1 MIEKYKVLN
10 IYEDDFGC
18 EERTDDHKTQVIV
31 ALKRSDGKEITIKQE
46 DDWLY
51 QQDINEGDEVDLME
65 EILQKRITNLSDKE
79 LNERFEFRNILSEEA
94 DQAASIEEICFPPNE
109 ACSEAM
115 MKERA
120 VMVSDLFLVAVDK
133 KTGKIAGFLNGIA
146 TDEHRFRDEFFS
158 NAKLHDPAGK
168 NVMLLGL
175 DVLPQYRGQGLAKEI
190 MFQYL
195 RREKAKGRQSVTL
208 TCLKSKVK
216 MYEKMGFSD
225 LGISGSTW
233 GGEEWHEMRQTV
245 NI

>member
-18 EERTDDHKTQVIV
+18 EERADDHKTQVIV
-31 ALKRSDGKEITIKQE
+31 VLKRSDGKEITIKQE

-65 EILQKRITNLSDKE
+65 GKLQKRITNLSDKE

-120 VMVSDLFLVAVDK
+120 VRVSDLFLVAVDK